1 MNYPC
6 DVIRDLLPLYLD
18 GVCSTESRRAV
29 DAHLTKCPD
38 CRALLADLQETE
50 NVAIPASS
58 AGQELKKAASFLGVK
73 KRLLR
78 RQLLFAAA
86 VVTVL
91 LLVIGGTVGLLKRSV
106 QLVEYRDNLSVSL
119 TDGDLVGRL
128 RGSRY
133 DRLRIKAVTL
143 GEGQTCL
150 FFCLWDTRWDD
161 LTTGDDVYSE
171 FTLSYAGKGAEQ
183 VAAVYYYTGDYA
195 GLETLDDAGL
205 QEVLAQSVCLWEQ
218 NSPAD
223 ETNR

>member
-18 GVCSTESRRAV
+18 GVCSEESRRAV
-29 DAHLTKCPD
+29 EAHLAECPD
-38 CRALLADLQETE
+38 CRACLTELQETE
-50 NVAIPASS
+50 NIAISESS
-58 AGQELKKAASFLGVK
+58 AGQELKKAASFRGVK

-78 RQLLFAAA
+78 RQLLVAAA
-86 VVTVL
+86 VVAAL
-91 LLVIGGTVGLLKRSV
+91 LLLAGGTVGLLKRSV
-106 QLVEYRDNLSVSL
+106 QMVEYRDNLSVSL

-133 DRLRIKAVTL
+133 DHLRIKTVTL
-143 GEGQTCL
+143 DGEQTCL

-161 LTTGDDVYSE
+161 LTTSDEVYSE

-183 VAAVYYYTGDYA
+183 VDAVYYYTGDYT
-195 GLETLDDAGL
+195 GLETLDEAGL

-218 NSPAD
+218 
-223 ETNR
+223 